1 MPDDPRPPAPF
12 TLTAPPAAAL
22 PPPADEG
29 ALLRRA
35 RALAGRT
42 VRDVA
47 GELSRR
53 VPRDLRRRK
62 GWLGRLVEDV
72 LGAAGGSEGAPD
84 FPGLGVE
91 LKTLPIDAQGRP
103 LEATWVTQ
111 AEGEGDT
118 WETSRVRAKL
128 ARVLWVPIARP
139 PRPPVPTGGPRPL
152 SPSPADFRFAAPML
166 WSPSPEQEAV
176 LRADWGE
183 LMELL
188 RVGAFDALDARVG
201 MWLQLRPKGASARD
215 TIWALRDDGQWVRTN
230 ARGFYLRATFTRA
243 LLQRHFALP
252 TGEGV

>member
-1 MPDDPRPPAPF
+1 VPDPDRPDDREPFALTPPPAGP
-12 TLTAPPAAAL
+12 LG
-22 PPPADEG
+22 PPADEA

-42 VRDVA
+42 VGDVA
-47 GELSRR
+47 AELSRR

-103 LEATWVTQ
+103 REATWVTH
-111 AEGEGDT
+111 AEGEGAT

-128 ARVLWVPIARP
+128 ARVLWIPIARP
-139 PRPPVPTGGPRPL
+139 PRPREGGSRP
-152 SPSPADFRFAAPML
+152 PDPATFRFASPML
-166 WSPSPEQEAV
+166 WSPSPEEEAV

-188 RVGAFDALDARVG
+188 RMGAFDALDARVG
-201 MWLQLRPKGASARD
+201 MWLQLRPKGLSARD
-215 TIWALRDDGQWVRTN
+215 TIWALRDDGEWVQTN
-230 ARGFYLRATFTRA
+230 ARGFYLRAAFTRA

-252 TGEGV
+252 G